1 METPIKGRKLS
12 ILQVAK
18 VFAILLV
25 VVGHLNTLFYR
36 NFNFDWFGLGSW
48 ERIGGVDFFFV
59 VTGFMI
65 YYIYHRDFGVK
76 GKTREF
82 LLKRFI
88 RIYPLYWLFTLLLLG
103 IAFLFPILHD
113 PYSIDQIWKSLL
125 LLPNQPI
132 LTSAWSLSHVIFF
145 YIMFSLVIFQPKVFK
160 PIMFIWVIITLV
172 IKSGLF
178 IQWETF
184 LFSFSTLEI
193 VSGSL
198 IAYIS
203 LSFKLKQYATTFL
216 IVGLIGY
223 FLIWMNNVYLMVPV
237 YYAPIFFCFFA
248 LLIVLGIS
256 IKDRTSRKIPSS
268 LVFLGDASYSIY
280 IAHGPFLIL
289 YTLIF
294 RETLLISMM
303 GYTTSMILITFLS
316 IVSSCFV
323 YVWIEKPMNA
333 YLKRVMLG
341 KRNREKRNVAIQKWK
356 GA

>member
-1 METPIKGRKLS
+1 MEMPIKGRKLS

-25 VVGHLNTLFYR
+25 VIGHVNTLFYR

-65 YYIYHRDFGVK
+65 YYIYHRHFGVK

-82 LLKRFI
+82 LIKRFI
-88 RIYPLYWLFTLLLLG
+88 RIYPLYWLFTFLLLG
-103 IAFLFPILHD
+103 IAALFPVLHD
-113 PYSIDQIWKSLL
+113 PYNLEQIWKSFLL
-125 LLPNQPI
+125 FPTQPI

-145 YIMFSLVIFQPKVFK
+145 YIMFSLVILQPKIFK
-160 PIMFIWVIITLV
+160 PIMIFWVMVTILL
-172 IKSGLF
+172 KSGLF
-178 IQWETF
+178 TQWDTF

-193 VSGSL
+193 VSGSF
-198 IAYIS
+198 IAYIYM
-203 LSFKLKQYATTFL
+203 SFNLKQFATTFL
-216 IVGLIGY
+216 VVGLIGY
-223 FLIWMNNVYLMVPV
+223 CFIWVNNVYFLIPV
-237 YYAPIFFCFFA
+237 YYAPVFYCFFA

-256 IKDRTSRKIPSS
+256 IKDRTERQIPSS

-289 YTLIF
+289 YMLLF
-294 RETLLISMM
+294 RETLLLSIL
-303 GYTTSMILITFLS
+303 GYTVSMVIIIVLS
-316 IVSSCFV
+316 IASSCLV
-323 YVWIEKPMNA
+323 YVWIEKPLNT
-333 YLKRVMLG
+333 YLKRIMIG
-341 KRNREKRNVAIQKWK
+341 KRVRKKENVATQKLK

>member
-25 VVGHLNTLFYR
+25 VIGHVNTLFYR
-36 NFNFDWFGLGSW
+36 NFNFDWFGFGSW

-65 YYIYHRDFGVK
+65 YYIYHRHFGIK

-88 RIYPLYWLFTLLLLG
+88 RIYPLYWMFTFLLLG
-103 IAFLFPILHD
+103 IAVFFPALYE
-113 PYSIDQIWKSLL
+113 PYSMERIWKSILL
-125 LLPNQPI
+125 FPNQPI
-132 LTSAWSLSHVIFF
+132 LSSAWSLSHVIFF
-145 YIMFSLVIFQPKVFK
+145 YIMFSLIIFQPKVFK
-160 PIMFIWVIITLV
+160 PVMASWVIITIL

-178 IQWETF
+178 TQWDSF
-184 LFSFSTLEI
+184 FFSFSTLEI

-198 IAYIS
+198 VAYIS
-203 LSFKLKQYATTFL
+203 LTYNLKQYATNFL
-216 IVGLIGY
+216 LVGVTGY
-223 FLIWMNNVYLMVPV
+223 FIVWLNNVYLLFPV
-237 YYAPIFFCFFA
+237 YYAPIFFCCFA
-248 LLIVLGIS
+248 LLMVLGIS
-256 IKDRTSRKIPSS
+256 IKDRTDRKLPSS

-289 YTLIF
+289 YMLIF
-294 RETLLISMM
+294 RETLLMSSL
-303 GYTTSMILITFLS
+303 GYSISMILITILS
-316 IVSSCFV
+316 IASSCFV
-323 YVWIEKPMNA
+323 YIWIEKPVNA
-333 YLKRVMLG
+333 YLKKAVFQ
-341 KRNREKRNVAIQKWK
+341 KKVTEERNVATQKLK

>member
-18 VFAILLV
+18 VFAIFLV
-25 VVGHLNTLFYR
+25 VIGHVNTLFYR
-36 NFNFDWFGLGSW
+36 NFNFDWFGFGSW

-65 YYIYHRDFGVK
+65 YYIYHRQFGMK

-88 RIYPLYWLFTLLLLG
+88 RIYPLYWLFTFLLLG
-103 IAFLFPILHD
+103 IAVFFPVLHE
-113 PYSIDQIWKSLL
+113 PYSMERIWKSILL
-125 LLPNQPI
+125 FPTQPI
-132 LTSAWSLSHVIFF
+132 LSSAWSLSHVIFF

-160 PIMFIWVIITLV
+160 PFLASWVIITML

-178 IQWETF
+178 TQWDSF
-184 LFSFSTLEI
+184 FFSFSTLEI
-193 VSGSL
+193 VSGSF

-203 LSFKLKQYATTFL
+203 LTYNLKQHATNFL
-216 IVGLIGY
+216 VVGVIGY
-223 FLIWMNNVYLMVPV
+223 FIVWLNNVYLLVPV
-237 YYAPIFFCFFA
+237 YFAPIFFCCFS
-248 LLIVLGIS
+248 LLMVLGIS
-256 IKDRTSRKIPSS
+256 IKDRTERKIPSS

-289 YTLIF
+289 YMLIF
-294 RETLLISMM
+294 RETLLMSSL
-303 GYTTSMILITFLS
+303 GYSISMILITVLS

-323 YVWIEKPMNA
+323 YIWIEKPMNA
-333 YLKRVMLG
+333 YLKKAMFKKRVME
-341 KRNREKRNVAIQKWK
+341 EKKIAVQKLK